1 MIQRFENLELI
12 KIHLMIENRKSLK
25 ISTYHQS
32 TYFDKS
38 ILSILIIN

>member
-25 ISTYHQS
+25 IFHLS
-32 TYFDKS
+32 S
-38 ILSILIIN
+38 INLFWQIDSKHLNN